1 MKTVLL
7 SLLCTLIHFTVAYA
21 EDSDLDNASPKVVH
35 AVRGQLKKYAI
46 SHCIIQYS
54 NKKTIN
60 EVAATAFWGYL
71 ELGFHHDEEAY
82 NAIHKFTKSLNCK
95 NNIVQCCL
103 DAIETEEFSNLLKS
117 QDKYASAPNENELRE
132 DQY

>member
-1 MKTVLL
+1 MKNILL
-7 SLLCTLIHFTVAYA
+7 CLLCTLIPFTVVNA
-21 EDSDLDNASPKVVH
+21 EDFDVDNASPKVVH

-46 SHCIIQYS
+46 SYCILRHS
-54 NKKTIN
+54 NEKTIK
-60 EVAATAFWGYL
+60 EAAGAAVGGYF
-71 ELGFHHDEEAY
+71 ELGFHQDEEAY
-82 NAIHKFTKSLNCK
+82 SSMREFTKSLNCK

>member
-7 SLLCTLIHFTVAYA
+7 SFLCTLLPFTVVYA
-21 EDSDLDNASPKVVH
+21 KDSDVDNASPKVVH

-46 SHCIIQYS
+46 SHCILRYS
-54 NKKTIN
+54 NKETII
-60 EVAATAFWGYL
+60 EAASTAENGFC

-82 NAIHKFTKSLNCK
+82 RAMREFTKSLNCK